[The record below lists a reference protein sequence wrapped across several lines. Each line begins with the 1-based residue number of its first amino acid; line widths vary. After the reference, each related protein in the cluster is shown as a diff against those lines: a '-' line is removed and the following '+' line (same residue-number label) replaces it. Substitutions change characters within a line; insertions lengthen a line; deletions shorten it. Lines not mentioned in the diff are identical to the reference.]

1 VSRLGQA
8 ERGFRFGSPPPSRDE
23 GQGRQGEVQQR
34 RRRGFAAAGFRYRWM
49 MMMRSRRVC
58 TGTPVHYE
66 QTGRL
71 TCKSEQA

>member
-34 RRRGFAAAGFRYRWM
+34 RRRGFAAAGFRGGG
-49 MMMRSRRVC
+49 V
-58 TGTPVHYE
+58 PVPMDDDDE
-66 QTGRL
+66 
-71 TCKSEQA
+71 EQASVYGYTRTL